1 MIIRNILCIG
11 RNKAMNYL
19 MLTVLKNLGKILIA
33 EDVFHGMNLLQYKKN
48 ISLIIIDIDSMA
60 KENIDFILH
69 IHSSKL
75 YRKPLIVL
83 VSVQNQKANASLI
96 EGCVYHY
103 FVKPF
108 NPIDLVNCINSID
121 ALKPST
127 FLS

>member
-19 MLTVLKNLGKILIA
+19 VLTVLKNLGKILIA
-33 EDVFHGMNLLQYKKN
+33 EDVFHGMNLLQHTKN
-48 ISLIIIDIDSMA
+48 ISLIIIDIDSMV

-69 IHSSKL
+69 IYSSKL

-83 VSVQNQKANASLI
+83 GNLHNQMANASLI
-96 EGCVYHY
+96 EECVYRY

-121 ALKPST
+121 ALKAST